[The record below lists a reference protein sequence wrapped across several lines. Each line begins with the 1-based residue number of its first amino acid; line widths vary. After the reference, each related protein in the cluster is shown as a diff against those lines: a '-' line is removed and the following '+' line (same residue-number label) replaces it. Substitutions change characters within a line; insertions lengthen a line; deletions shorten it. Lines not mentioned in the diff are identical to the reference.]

1 MHQHSNY
8 RGPRRRK
15 EEIESEKNFEE
26 IIVENFSNVGKEIVS
41 QVQEALRVQ
50 YRINSRQNM
59 LSHILIKLTKIK
71 TVLKIS
77 KYTFFIDVPLIS
89 NP

>member
-1 MHQHSNY
+1 MHQHSKY

-15 EEIESEKNFEE
+15 EEIQSEKNFEE

-71 TVLKIS
+71 HKE
-77 KYTFFIDVPLIS
+77 KY
-89 NP
+89 